1 MSQKSAPSVPARAR
15 VSGGVPL
22 WLWLILVVFGAA
34 IIATF
39 IRKSIP
45 EDPALYFQQAMAAV
59 EAGDAVVAQK
69 NIQKLKRFPEY
80 SAKQTL
86 LEGMVYLGTSKPLL
100 AIPLLQDAAKDAG
113 VRIQALSQLG
123 NAFLR
128 SGRRADCIGA
138 YETALQE
145 DENADDV
152 RFSLANVLKEILN
165 WDESLKHL
173 KILQNHSFRLGI
185 VHTITAEIYSEM
197 GRFSEA
203 ATEYEAAL
211 RADPTDAANS
221 RKAIGLFRCRIESG
235 DLKGLEEFLPLVDS
249 EGIRNSYRAL
259 ELVAKNDSEQALAAF
274 EDVPEEDPGHVI
286 AIQIYG
292 QIVAETGSKEKAV
305 ETLKN
310 LRTPLEFN
318 ARNLRLFE
326 VMASL
331 ATIVEEEEL
340 AAALQQNIDQLK
352 DQESQFLAKLN
363 EVVKTRDDTQARF
376 QLGDLA
382 AGIGRPQLAQLCYQ
396 SASLIDS
403 SLESAT
409 QAKVLSLYGNPL
421 PLVSVEDAFIKF
433 ETDDPATETD
443 SGVRP
448 ESETAAEAGAVSPNE
463 SATEK
468 TTDSLPDASSE
479 RNPE

>member
-1 MSQKSAPSVPARAR
+1 
-15 VSGGVPL
+15 
-22 WLWLILVVFGAA
+22 
-34 IIATF
+34 
-39 IRKSIP
+39 
-45 EDPALYFQQAMAAV
+45 MAAV

-80 SAKQTL
+80 SSKLTL

-100 AIPLLQDAAKDAG
+100 AIPLLQDAAKDPE

-123 NAFLR
+123 NAHLR
-128 SGRRADCIGA
+128 SGRRVDCIAA
-138 YETALQE
+138 YETALHD
-145 DENADDV
+145 DENADTV
-152 RFSLANVLKEILN
+152 RFNLANVLKEMLN
-165 WDESLKHL
+165 WDDSLKHF
-173 KILQNHSFRLGI
+173 KILQDHNFQPGM
-185 VHTITAEIYSEM
+185 VHYMIADIYSEM
-197 GRFSEA
+197 GQLSEA
-203 ATEYEAAL
+203 ATEYEAAI

-221 RKAIGLFRCRIESG
+221 RKALGLFRCRIKLR

-249 EGIRNSYRAL
+249 EGIRNSWRAL
-259 ELVAKNDSEQALAAF
+259 ELVGKNDSEQALAAV
-274 EDVPEEDPGHVI
+274 EHVIEEDPGHVM
-286 AIQIYG
+286 AIQVYG

-305 ETLKN
+305 ETLKK

-331 ATIVEEEEL
+331 AKIAEEEEL
-340 AAALQQNIDQLK
+340 AAVLQQNIDQLK
-352 DQESQFLAKLN
+352 DQENQFLAKLN
-363 EVVKTRDDTQARF
+363 DVVKTRDDTQARF

-382 AGIGRPQLAQLCYQ
+382 AAIGRPQFAQLCYQ

-403 SLESAT
+403 SLESAA

-433 ETDDPATETD
+433 ETDDPATESD
-443 SGVRP
+443 SEVRP
-448 ESETAAEAGAVSPNE
+448 QSETAAEAETGAISSDE

-468 TTDSLPDASSE
+468 TNDPPADASSE